1 MKIVDILKARWHEAV
16 MVAGLQACCVA
27 LLKDLQSMPR
37 PQTDFAR
44 LFFLGVGAAIFSIIA
59 QMLFWGFL
67 RSAAIEGIQ
76 PAEPMALLRI
86 GRKYFWKLLLF
97 QLLLL
102 PVVLLIV
109 LVIQAGAQMLLYG
122 KAELQTPPPL
132 WLEIVG
138 ATVTGLILMKPVYL
152 IPALIL
158 WRNCGIWDALRNLR
172 QIRMLQMQHFMTIVV
187 SVLVVAGGVEYISRL
202 VGRRDILYYPAL
214 ALCALVSAAGMLVVF
229 LMAMIGVGR
238 QLPGEVPD
246 AQAGSEINES

>member
-1 MKIVDILKARWHEAV
+1 

-27 LLKDLQSMPR
+27 LLKDLQNVPQ

-44 LFFLGVGAAIFSIIA
+44 LFFLGVGAAIFSIIS

-76 PAEPMALLRI
+76 PAEPMVLLRI

-109 LVIQAGAQMLLYG
+109 LVIQAGVQILLYG

-172 QIRMLQMQHFMTIVV
+172 QIRMLEMRQFMTVVV

-202 VGRRDILYYPAL
+202 VGRQDILYYPAL

-229 LMAMIGVGR
+229 LMAVIGVG
-238 QLPGEVPD
+238 QQMPAVKADEPI
-246 AQAGSEINES
+246 ENEAK